1 MNKQQ
6 AKGYLLEVVLSKLI
20 EVNGYEVI
28 TEENIG
34 NTDEFKS
41 CGRNGLKVKGRGGY
55 HQFDTLGTFRVTPPF
70 VYPLRLFV
78 EAKFYSP
85 DRPVGIEK
93 VRMGVGILDDI
104 NTNYSTVNMTSAEL
118 FLARYNYHYAIFS
131 TSGFSND
138 AQRYAIAHKIHLIDL
153 SGSEYKYIIDSIEDI
168 VDILMFDTNQI
179 KKNLFEAFKRNFS
192 YLIYTEEEDQWN
204 FKQALERIDNR
215 LVPLI
220 LSLRTNIKG
229 KYIFLATINSVN
241 MIPLFADSVF
251 NELLKSNPHQNISI
265 HFNQEN
271 SDEWIVVPIDNYGNE
286 LRNLSARLTLP
297 ELFREYMKDDL
308 EKAMYMKENIF
319 GKIVFIAY
327 LDKTNPTLCTLTFD
341 KYTTLL
347 NPW

>member
-6 AKGYLLEVVLSKLI
+6 VKGYLLEVVLSKLI

-28 TEENIG
+28 TEANIG

-55 HQFDTLGTFRVTPPF
+55 HQFDTLGTFKVTPPF

-153 SGSEYKYIIDSIEDI
+153 SGSEYKYITDSIESI

-179 KKNLFEAFKRNFS
+179 EKNLFEAFKRNFS
-192 YLIYTEEEDQWN
+192 YLIYTEEEGEWN
-204 FKQALERIDNR
+204 FKQALKRIDNR

-220 LSLRTNIKG
+220 LSLRADIKG
-229 KYIFLATINSVN
+229 KSIFLATINSVN

-271 SDEWIVVPIDNYGNE
+271 SDEWVVFPIDNYGNE
-286 LRNLSARLTLP
+286 IRTLSARLTLP

-308 EKAMYMKENIF
+308 EKAMYMKEKIF

-341 KYTTLL
+341 KSTTLL

>member
-6 AKGYLLEVVLSKLI
+6 ARGYLLEIVLSKLI

-28 TEENIG
+28 TEEIIG

-153 SGSEYKYIIDSIEDI
+153 SGSEYKYITDSIENI

-179 KKNLFEAFKRNFS
+179 EKNLFESFKRNFS
-192 YLIYTEEEDQWN
+192 YLIYTEEEDEWN

-241 MIPLFADSVF
+241 MIPLFADSAF

-271 SDEWIVVPIDNYGNE
+271 SDEWAVVPIDNYGNE
-286 LRNLSARLTLP
+286 IKALSARFTLP

-308 EKAMYMKENIF
+308 EKAMYMKEKIF

-327 LDKTNPTLCTLTFD
+327 LDKRNPTLCTLTFD
-341 KYTTLL
+341 KSTTLL

>member
-6 AKGYLLEVVLSKLI
+6 VKGYLLEVVLSKLI

-153 SGSEYKYIIDSIEDI
+153 SGSEYKYITDSIENI

-179 KKNLFEAFKRNFS
+179 EKNLFEAFKRNFS
-192 YLIYTEEEDQWN
+192 YLIYTEEEGEWN

-220 LSLRTNIKG
+220 LSLRANIKG

-241 MIPLFADSVF
+241 MIPLFADSAF

-271 SDEWIVVPIDNYGNE
+271 SDEWVVFPIDNYGNE
-286 LRNLSARLTLP
+286 IRNLSARLTLP

-308 EKAMYMKENIF
+308 EKAMYMKEKIF

-341 KYTTLL
+341 KSTTLL